1 MKLAI
6 MQPYLFP
13 YIGYFQ
19 LIKTVDIF
27 VFYDDVNYIKKGWVN
42 RNRILVNKKE
52 FTFSVPLNKISQN
65 ITIRETYINLETF
78 ESWKEKII
86 QTLLYNYKKAPF
98 FSEVNELI
106 NSILNKKYATISDLA
121 IESIIATSEYLGF
134 KTTFFTSS
142 ERYENRDLERQE
154 RLIDI
159 CNKENAS
166 DYINALG
173 GNELYDKKSF
183 KEKGIELSFIKTL
196 PIEYKQFN
204 NDFVPWLSIIDVL
217 MFNSIEEV
225 EEMLDKYEL
234 V

>member
-6 MQPYLFP
+6 MQPYFFP

-19 LIKTVDIF
+19 MIKIVDIF
-27 VFYDDVNYIKKGWVN
+27 VFYDDVNFIKKGWVN

-65 ITIRETYINLETF
+65 VTIGETYINF
-78 ESWKEKII
+78 EAFDNWKEKIE
-86 QTLLYNYKKAPF
+86 QTLLYNYKKSPYF
-98 FSEVNELI
+98 LEVNELI
-106 NSILNKKYATISDLA
+106 NNIFNKKYITISDLA
-121 IESIIATSEYLGF
+121 IESIMAISEYLGF
-134 KTTFFTSS
+134 ETTFLTSS
-142 ERYENRDLERQE
+142 ERYDNRDLERQE

-159 CNKENAS
+159 CNKENAT

-173 GNELYDKKSF
+173 GNKLYDKKSF
-183 KEKGIELSFIKTL
+183 KEKGIELSFIKAL
-196 PIEYKQFN
+196 PIEYKQFD

-225 EEMLDKYEL
+225 NEMLDKYEL

>member
-19 LIKTVDIF
+19 MINIVDIF
-27 VFYDDVNYIKKGWVN
+27 VFYDDVNFIKKGWVN

-52 FTFSVPLNKISQN
+52 FTFSLPLNKISQN
-65 ITIRETYINLETF
+65 ITIGETYINLETF

-86 QTLLYNYKKAPF
+86 QTLLYNYKKAPY

-106 NSILNKKYATISDLA
+106 NSVFNKKHITISDLA
-121 IESIIATSEYLGF
+121 IESIIVTSEYLGF

-159 CNKENAS
+159 CNKENAT

-173 GNELYDKKSF
+173 GNVLYDKKSF

-225 EEMLDKYEL
+225 NRMLDKYEL

>member
-1 MKLAI
+1 

-19 LIKTVDIF
+19 MINIVDIF
-27 VFYDDVNYIKKGWVN
+27 VFYNDVNFIKKGWVN

-65 ITIRETYINLETF
+65 ITIGETYINLETF
-78 ESWKEKII
+78 ESWKEKMR
-86 QTLLYNYKKAPF
+86 QTLVYNYKKAPYF
-98 FSEVNELI
+98 PEVYELI
-106 NSILNKKYATISDLA
+106 NNIFNKKYITISDLA

-134 KTTFFTSS
+134 KTTFYISS
-142 ERYENRDLERQE
+142 ERYENRDLQRQE

-159 CNKENAS
+159 CNIENAT

-173 GNELYDKKSF
+173 GNNLYDKKSF

-196 PIEYKQFN
+196 QIEYKQFN

-217 MFNSIEEV
+217 MFNSISEV
-225 EEMLDKYEL
+225 NRMVNQYEL

>member
-19 LIKTVDIF
+19 MINIVDIF
-27 VFYDDVNYIKKGWVN
+27 VFYDDVNFIKKGWVN

-65 ITIRETYINLETF
+65 VIIGETFINLEIF
-78 ESWKEKII
+78 ESWKEKTI
-86 QTLLYNYKKAPF
+86 QTLLYNYKKAPY
-98 FSEVNELI
+98 FSQVNELI
-106 NSILNKKYATISDLA
+106 NCVLNKNYTTVSDLA

-134 KTTFFTSS
+134 KTTFFKSS
-142 ERYENRDLERQE
+142 ERYENRDLERQA

-159 CNKENAS
+159 CNKENAT
-166 DYINALG
+166 DYINAPG
-173 GNELYDKKSF
+173 GTELYDKKSF

-196 PIEYKQFN
+196 HIEYEQFN

-225 EEMLDKYEL
+225 KGMLDKYEL